1 MTAGLSLF
9 LAGDVMLGRGIDQI
23 LAHPSDPRLHEG
35 WITSAEGYVRLAEK
49 RHGALPRR
57 VGPGYV
63 WGDLLGELD
72 TRAPDLRIVNL
83 ETAITTSD
91 AYEPKGINYRMHPAN
106 AEVLR
111 AARIDACILANN
123 HVLDWG
129 PEGLIE
135 TLDTLDAAGIAHAG
149 AGRNAAE
156 AAAPLALPAAQGR
169 LILVALGC
177 PTSGVPLHWQP
188 GPGSPGVAI
197 LPGDDRAAVAIVT
210 RAAEGCQP
218 GDILI
223 VSVHWGS
230 NWGHE
235 IPLRQRRL
243 ARRLIDEA
251 GAELVFGHSSH
262 HPRAVEFHRGRP
274 ILYGAGDLLND
285 YEGIGGREEFRAELT
300 LAWFAAFDAGGGLA
314 ALEMVPFRIARFR
327 LNRASEVE
335 ADWLAATL
343 ARESARRGT
352 SISRTS
358 AGALRAAPA

>member
-23 LAHPSDPRLHEG
+23 LADPSDPRLHEG
-35 WITSAEGYVRLAEK
+35 WVTSAEGYVRLAEDQ
-49 RHGALPRR
+49 HGALPRR
-57 VGPGYV
+57 VAPGYV
-63 WGDLLGELD
+63 WGDLLAELD
-72 TRAPDLRIVNL
+72 ARAPDLRIVNL

-91 AYEPKGINYRMHPAN
+91 AYEAKGINYRMHPAN

-135 TLDTLDAAGIAHAG
+135 TLDTLDALGIAHAG
-149 AGRNAAE
+149 AGRDAAE
-156 AAAPLALPAAQGR
+156 AAAPLVLPAAQGR

-177 PTSGVPLHWQP
+177 PTSGVPLHWQA
-188 GPGSPGVAI
+188 GPGRPGVAL
-197 LPGDDRAAVAIVT
+197 LPGYDGAAAAVVA
-210 RAAEGCQP
+210 RAAEGRRP
-218 GDILI
+218 GDILV
-223 VSVHWGS
+223 VSIHWGS
-230 NWGHE
+230 NWGHA
-235 IPLRQRRL
+235 IPPRQRRL

-251 GAELVFGHSSH
+251 GAALVFGHSSH
-262 HPRAVEFHRGRP
+262 HPRAVEFRRGRP

-300 LAWFAAFDAGGGLA
+300 LAWFAAFDAEGSLA
-314 ALEMVPFRIARFR
+314 ALEMVPFRIERFR
-327 LNRASEVE
+327 LSRATGEE

-343 ARESARRGT
+343 CRESARRGT
-352 SISRTS
+352 NVTRTRT
-358 AGALRAAPA
+358 GALRATPA